1 MHCTSLIHQTHS
13 VCQNGIQNI
22 MYCISILLYIF
33 TVQASQTNT
42 FHQNLFTPPD
52 LLYVPSQ
59 TLKLPSSG
67 SFHRATPPALSG
79 FPGQMTP
86 GSASQFHF
94 QQAGSLSHAKH
105 LISVTTL
112 TSCHRSQCYKDVH
125 GKGIF
130 PCSHGVLSSVIAEIN
145 HDTRVSRHYNELST

>member
-1 MHCTSLIHQTHS
+1 MEYKTSHIVLAFFYIFLQYKLLKQIPFIKTSLLLQTCFMCLHR
-13 VCQNGIQNI
+13 
-22 MYCISILLYIF
+22 
-33 TVQASQTNT
+33 
-42 FHQNLFTPPD
+42 
-52 LLYVPSQ
+52 

-86 GSASQFHF
+86 DSASQFHF

-105 LISVTTL
+105 LISVTIL
-112 TSCHRSQCYKDVH
+112 TSWHRSQCYKHVQ

-145 HDTRVSRHYNELST
+145 HDMRVSRHYHELST

>member
-1 MHCTSLIHQTHS
+1 MEYKIS
-13 VCQNGIQNI
+13 
-22 MYCISILLYIF
+22 CIALALSYTLLLYKFFKQIPF
-33 TVQASQTNT
+33 IKIS
-42 FHQNLFTPPD
+42 
-52 LLYVPSQ
+52 LLPQSCFMC
-59 TLKLPSSG
+59 LHRPKLPSSG

-86 GSASQFHF
+86 DSASQFHF

-145 HDTRVSRHYNELST
+145 HDTRVSRHYHELST